1 MLATCERALATCFPR
16 SLYAGFD
23 VLVEPDFRTV
33 RIIEIN
39 AFGDLLP
46 RVLHE
51 GRDTYESEVH
61 EALRQGESDQVS
73 SIGA

>member
-1 MLATCERALATCFPR
+1 MR
-16 SLYAGFD
+16 S
-23 VLVEPDFRTV
+23 V
-33 RIIEIN
+33 N
-39 AFGDLLP
+39 LLP

-61 EALRQGESDQVS
+61 EALRRGESDQVS